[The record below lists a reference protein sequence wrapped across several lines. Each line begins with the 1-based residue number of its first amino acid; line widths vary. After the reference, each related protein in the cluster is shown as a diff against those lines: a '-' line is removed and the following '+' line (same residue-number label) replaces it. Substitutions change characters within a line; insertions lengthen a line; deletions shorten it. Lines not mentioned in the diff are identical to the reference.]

1 MTSYILR
8 RLVQAVPVL
17 LLSSIFVFALIR
29 FIPGDPA
36 YVIAG
41 PDALPEQVE
50 AARVRFGLNQPIWV
64 QYGLWMQH
72 IVRGDLGNSILN
84 NYPVSTLIFSRF
96 GATVQLTLGAIL
108 VALLISFPLGILSAI
123 WRGGIVDRI
132 ATTFVA
138 LAYAIPTFWLGILLV
153 IVFALQLRWLPPSG
167 YADFSSRPAMAF
179 RLLILPSI
187 TLGLYSAA
195 VLTRFLKTS
204 LLEIMAHDFVR
215 TARAKG
221 LHERQ
226 VVLRHMIK
234 NALIPFVTVFGLQI
248 GVFLGGAVV
257 TESIFDWPGM
267 GRMMLYAIQT
277 RDYPVLQGGILF
289 IVVIFILVNLIT
301 DLAYAFLDPRVRY
314 Q

>member
-1 MTSYILR
+1 
-8 RLVQAVPVL
+8 
-17 LLSSIFVFALIR
+17 
-29 FIPGDPA
+29 
-36 YVIAG
+36 
-41 PDALPEQVE
+41 
-50 AARVRFGLNQPIWV
+50 
-64 QYGLWMQH
+64 
-72 IVRGDLGNSILN
+72 
-84 NYPVSTLIFSRF
+84 
-96 GATVQLTLGAIL
+96 
-108 VALLISFPLGILSAI
+108 
-123 WRGGIVDRI
+123 
-132 ATTFVA
+132 
-138 LAYAIPTFWLGILLV
+138 
-153 IVFALQLRWLPPSG
+153 LQLRWLPPSG